1 VGVSDSRGGCVA
13 TRGLELGKLIE
24 FKRAGS
30 PVRDFPG
37 GEAVAGETLVGLD
50 CEIWVPAARPDVFTR
65 ENAPAVKAK
74 VIVQGANIPAT
85 ADAETL
91 FHERGVLCIPDFIA
105 NAGGVICGAVE
116 YAGGTATEA
125 FAAIDEKIRANTREV
140 LQKAT
145 ATGSQ
150 PRHAAIQLA
159 KSRVKQMLDYR
170 RHF

>member
-1 VGVSDSRGGCVA
+1 L
-13 TRGLELGKLIE
+13 TE
-24 FKRAGS
+24 FKQSGK
-30 PVRDFPG
+30 PVRDFPDG
-37 GEAVAGETLVGLD
+37 TAVDGEALVGLE
-50 CEIWVPAARPDVFTR
+50 CEIWVPAARPDVFTA
-65 ENAPAVKAK
+65 ENAPSVKAK

-85 ADAETL
+85 ADAEAL

-116 YAGGTATEA
+116 YAGGSATEA
-125 FAAIDEKIRANTREV
+125 FAEIEEKIRANTREV
-140 LQKAT
+140 LENAA
-145 ATGSQ
+145 ATGTQ